1 MRYGGFDQKVP
12 CYYYTCMKL
21 TKEQVEHVAQLARLG
36 LSDKEVEKFQTQLS
50 GILDYVEQLN
60 EVDTE
65 GVEPT
70 AQVTGLTN
78 VLREDKVEALAKPDD
93 LLKCSPLPIEKNQIK
108 VKNVF
113 DA

>member
-1 MRYGGFDQKVP
+1 MRCVGFDHRVP

-21 TKEQVEHVAQLARLG
+21 TKEQVEHIAKLARLK
-36 LSDKEVEKFQTQLS
+36 LSEAEIAKFQTQLS

-60 EVDTE
+60 EVGTDN
-65 GVEPT
+65 VEPT

-78 VLREDKVEALAKPDD
+78 VTREDKPEKLENTGAL
-93 LLKCSPLPIEKNQIK
+93 LECSPLPVEKNQIK

-113 DA
+113 

>member
-1 MRYGGFDQKVP
+1 MKRGGFDQRVP

-21 TKEQVEHVAQLARLG
+21 TKEQVEHVAKLARLE
-36 LSDKEVEKFQTQLS
+36 LSAAEVKKFQMQLS

-60 EVDTE
+60 EVSTE
-65 GVEPT
+65 GIEST
-70 AQVTGLTN
+70 AQVTGLIN
-78 VLREDKVEALAKPDD
+78 VTREDKILAKPDD

>member
-1 MRYGGFDQKVP
+1 MAK
-12 CYYYTCMKL
+12 
-21 TKEQVEHVAQLARLG
+21 LARLG

-60 EVDTE
+60 EVETDD
-65 GVEPT
+65 VEPT

-78 VLREDKVEALAKPDD
+78 VKREDKVEILENTGAL
-93 LLKCSPLPIEKNQIK
+93 LECSPLPIEKNQIK